1 MVKMSPSKASESV
14 SASIEEAKA
23 SWSEDA
29 RKALDVWAET
39 YLRDSPLS
47 QDTHKH
53 NTVYHALAAI
63 RGVLD
68 QL

>member
-1 MVKMSPSKASESV
+1 MVRMSSSKPDEKV
-14 SASIEEAKA
+14 SASIEEVKA
-23 SWSEDA
+23 NWSEDA
-29 RKALDVWAET
+29 RAALDAWAET